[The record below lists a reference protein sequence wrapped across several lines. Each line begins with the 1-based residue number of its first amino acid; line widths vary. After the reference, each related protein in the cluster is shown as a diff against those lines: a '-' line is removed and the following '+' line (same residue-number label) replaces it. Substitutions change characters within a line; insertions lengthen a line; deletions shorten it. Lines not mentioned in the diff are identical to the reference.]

1 MIHVN
6 IVIPMDGL
14 ISDTNPPNKRRYG
27 GVLPEDR
34 QRQRRVK
41 LIDGAIE
48 VFGTKGFHAATVR
61 EVCVAAHLTE
71 RYFYESFKTLPQL
84 FIAVYAHL
92 REELMAKTL
101 ASMAQAEQTP
111 LGLLEPAIRV
121 FLEFIRDDPRR
132 GRIMLVDS
140 LGVND
145 EVAALS
151 GATARDYSAMMRQ
164 HLHLLVPKARMGDI
178 NLDLLA
184 DGMIGLNVLL
194 ASRWMQDGFVEHIDK
209 VVRTN
214 LMPYQGLL
222 SLMGEAGREQP
233 GSPSAKPTPR

>member
-1 MIHVN
+1 MNHVN
-6 IVIPMDGL
+6 IANTMEATCPDAP
-14 ISDTNPPNKRRYG
+14 TPPRRRYG
-27 GVLPEDR
+27 GVLPEER
-34 QRQRRVK
+34 QRLRREK
-41 LIDGAIE
+41 LIEGAID

-61 EVCVAAHLTE
+61 EVCLAAHLTE

-84 FIAVYAHL
+84 FMATYGEL
-92 REELMAKTL
+92 RDQLMTRTL
-101 ASMAQAEQTP
+101 AVLKEAPPTP
-111 LGLLEPAIRV
+111 LGMLEPAIRV

-151 GATARDYSAMMRQ
+151 GATARDYSNMMRQ
-164 HLHLLVPKARMGDI
+164 HLHLLVPQARVDEV

-194 ASRWMQDGFVEHIDK
+194 AARWMQDGFAEPLDK
-209 VVRTN
+209 VVQTN
-214 LMPYQGLL
+214 LLPYRGLL
-222 SLMGEAGREQP
+222 GLRA
-233 GSPSAKPTPR
+233 